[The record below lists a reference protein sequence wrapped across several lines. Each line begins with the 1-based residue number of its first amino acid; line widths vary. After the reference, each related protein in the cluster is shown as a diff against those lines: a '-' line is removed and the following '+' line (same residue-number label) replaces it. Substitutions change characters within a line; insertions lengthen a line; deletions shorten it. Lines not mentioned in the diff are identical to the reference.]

1 MTSREAFGPN
11 LRRMRLQRNVSLESI
26 AQATNVPVPL
36 WEAFEEND
44 LNGWPSGVLARAFVS
59 EYARL
64 IGVDPDETVNEFCR
78 LFPLADRRRGRVIA
92 EVADFLGQPLV
103 WTDDP
108 PPGEERRA
116 PLRRAQQQQVAS
128 RRQEVATTLIDLA
141 TVTALSTA
149 AALARRMPYP
159 TALLVVGSLYYLGSA
174 VTDTSLGNAIIRA
187 YRLHRE
193 KRGVPPVSPLSRHPH
208 ANKRPSV
215 S

>member
-1 MTSREAFGPN
+1 MNSCEAFGPN
-11 LRRMRLQRNVSLESI
+11 LRRLRLQRNVSLESI

-64 IGVDPDETVNEFCR
+64 IGEDPDERVNEFCR
-78 LFPLADRRRGRVIA
+78 LFPLGDRRRGRVMA

-103 WTDDP
+103 WTEDP

-116 PLRRAQQQQVAS
+116 PLQRAQQQQIAS
-128 RRQEVATTLIDLA
+128 QRQELATTLIDLA
-141 TVTALSTA
+141 TVTVVSTA
-149 AALARRMPYP
+149 AAFARRIPYP

-174 VTDTSLGNAIIRA
+174 VTDTSLGTAVIRA

-193 KRGVPPVSPLSRHPH
+193 TRSMPAVSPLQRPRH